1 MNPPMTPSVEVPPP
15 EVSLQEDIYSLL
27 RERADLHAQV
37 FDAAQIQRKLSGPRM
52 LRSGDLQFASE
63 VFAARFLSGDF
74 TTLSQDGSRVLT
86 VLGDIAGKGIA
97 AGMWFTHLAGLL
109 QSYGRRDAD
118 PSRIAAEIN
127 RHLCYLRPMAPF
139 VTAFLSLIDCQRGKL
154 TYCNAGHFLPV
165 LLRADGRT
173 CLLDAGGP
181 LLGAIEGAEYQA
193 GELVLEPG
201 DTLVAYS
208 DGVLECRNPT
218 DEEFGVDRLV
228 ATLREAER
236 KSAHDTLMMLLA
248 AVQDFA
254 NGHPL
259 CDDLSVTVIQ
269 RVAKNATGRSPQSPN
284 GKSAS
289 VKRTAVNL
297 GSIVH
302 NRANALSDVSDNP

>member
-1 MNPPMTPSVEVPPP
+1 
-15 EVSLQEDIYSLL
+15 
-27 RERADLHAQV
+27 V

-52 LRSGDLQFASE
+52 LRNGNLQFASE

-74 TTLSQDGSRVLT
+74 TTLSQDGPRVLT

-109 QSYGRRDAD
+109 QSYGRPDSD

-127 RHLCYLRPMAPF
+127 RHLCYLQPVAPF
-139 VTAFLSLIDCQRGKL
+139 VTAFFALTDCALGKL
-154 TYCNAGHFLPV
+154 TYCNAGHFLPI

-173 CLLDAGGP
+173 CLLDTGGP
-181 LLGAIEGAEYQA
+181 LLGAIEEAEYRT

-208 DGVLECRNPT
+208 DGILECRGPAE
-218 DEEFGVDRLV
+218 EEFGMERLI
-228 ATLREAER
+228 AALRQAEQH
-236 KSAHDTLMMLLA
+236 SAHDMLMMLLA

-259 CDDLSVTVIQ
+259 CDDLSLTVIQ
-269 RVAKNATGRSPQSPN
+269 RSAKEADRLSLVKGR
-284 GKSAS
+284 
-289 VKRTAVNL
+289 L
-297 GSIVH
+297 
-302 NRANALSDVSDNP
+302 